1 MAETEVTGLR
11 IALADDE
18 QIYLDGMSEICREF
32 AAENRPEI
40 EISGFSDGGGFL
52 RSEEDFSI
60 VFMDI
65 YTDGS
70 AQFGN
75 GDKKFYADVLL
86 KM

>member
-1 MAETEVTGLR
+1 MR
-11 IALADDE
+11 IALVDDE
-18 QIYLDGMSEICREF
+18 QIYLDGMAEICREF

-40 EISGFSDGGGFL
+40 EISGFSDGGFL
-52 RSEEDFSI
+52 RSEEVFSI

>member
-1 MAETEVTGLR
+1 MR
-11 IALADDE
+11 IALVNDE
-18 QIYLDGMSEICREF
+18 QIYLDGMAEICRGF

-40 EISGFSDGGGFL
+40 EISGFSDGGFL